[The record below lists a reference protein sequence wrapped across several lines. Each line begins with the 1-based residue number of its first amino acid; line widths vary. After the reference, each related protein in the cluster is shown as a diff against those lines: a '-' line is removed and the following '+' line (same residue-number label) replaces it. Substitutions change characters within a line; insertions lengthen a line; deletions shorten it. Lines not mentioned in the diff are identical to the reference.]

1 MVEWCTHTGNGNPS
15 ILKCLH
21 ASRITSYNLWG
32 AGIFLTSFL
41 AWLEI
46 VTNVILCVCVFDTQ
60 SKMCEFL
67 LVGHALIGDK
77 QTICSV
83 FLCCFW
89 MFVVFFLS
97 SSSPIHPLRLVHSIP
112 SCTDTMENLLF
123 SYLIEFW
130 VKCRVCKQ
138 TRIHGSGYRVIR
150 YLADDNDNN

>member
-89 MFVVFFLS
+89 MFVVFFF
-97 SSSPIHPLRLVHSIP
+97 VFF
-112 SCTDTMENLLF
+112 F
-123 SYLIEFW
+123 SYSPSTLGSFYTQLYWHYGKSFVFLFDWIFTE
-130 VKCRVCKQ
+130 VSRMQ
-138 TRIHGSGYRVIR
+138 TDPNTWLWLSGNQVLSRW
-150 YLADDNDNN
+150 

>member
-89 MFVVFFLS
+89 MFVVFFFCL
-97 SSSPIHPLRLVHSIP
+97 LL
-112 SCTDTMENLLF
+112 LLF
-123 SYLIEFW
+123 TLYAWFILYPVVLTLWKIFCFLIWSNFDWSVAYANRPE
-130 VKCRVCKQ
+130 
-138 TRIHGSGYRVIR
+138 YMALVIG
-150 YLADDNDNN
+150 